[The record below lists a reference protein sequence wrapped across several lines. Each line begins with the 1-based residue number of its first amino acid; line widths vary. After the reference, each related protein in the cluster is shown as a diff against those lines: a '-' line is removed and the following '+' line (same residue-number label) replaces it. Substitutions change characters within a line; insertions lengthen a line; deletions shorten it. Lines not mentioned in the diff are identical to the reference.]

1 MFELEMI
8 NRLRSRIYFGLNE
21 ITNIGYQLSSA

>member
-8 NRLRSRIYFGLNE
+8 NFYI
-21 ITNIGYQLSSA
+21 